1 MNPAPRHTRFLIAAL
16 FATLLCPLHPAR
28 ASKGDAH
35 DEAMALAEKSR
46 KGFKVREDFWS
57 GTCKPDEKK
66 TVKIQLFKG
75 NEYWFWLGIDED
87 FGDISFD
94 VFDTAGNKVSSEATS
109 SDLAKGVRITP
120 ARTGTYV
127 AVFTLT
133 LKPTKGVYQL
143 EVKAVNTVKVSRV
156 DVE

>member
-1 MNPAPRHTRFLIAAL
+1 MNPSPRHIRCLLAAL

-109 SDLAKGVRITP
+109 SDLAKGVRVTP

-127 AVFTLT
+127 AVFTIT
-133 LKPTKGVYQL
+133 LKSTPPGQKIEKPAKIWWALAYGW
-143 EVKAVNTVKVSRV
+143 K
-156 DVE
+156 

>member
-1 MNPAPRHTRFLIAAL
+1 MNPSLRHTRCLLAAL
-16 FATLLCPLHPAR
+16 FATLFCPLHPAR

-57 GTCKPDEKK
+57 GTCKPGEKK

-127 AVFTLT
+127 AVFTIT
-133 LKPTKGVYQL
+133 LKPTPPGQKIEEPAKIWWALAYGW
-143 EVKAVNTVKVSRV
+143 K
-156 DVE
+156 

>member
-1 MNPAPRHTRFLIAAL
+1 MNPSLRHTRCLLAAL
-16 FATLLCPLHPAR
+16 FATLFCPLHPAR

-57 GTCKPDEKK
+57 GTCKPGEKK

-75 NEYWFWLGIDED
+75 NEYWFWLGSDED

-94 VFDTAGNKVSSEATS
+94 VFDAAGNKVSSEATS

-127 AVFTLT
+127 AVFTIT
-133 LKPTKGVYQL
+133 LKPTPPGQKIEEPAKIWWALAYGW
-143 EVKAVNTVKVSRV
+143 K
-156 DVE
+156 